1 MMAPNQ
7 EQSAFD
13 HSKADFTKDGPRRVH
28 MEEFFRHL
36 GLWNPDQVKAIR
48 KNCEEDICVKLQSR
62 GFVQV
67 GQAYFEYIV
76 DRKVWYSILGNANV
90 SFDDHPWPLPL
101 SATPPMKDFSHGV
114 CRFYQGWLLGH
125 QSTREPQGE
134 SSEALKSEDLSK
146 DTVTPGLAPAQPAE
160 VTEISTCQTVP
171 TVAPKATI
179 KYDPALPFA
188 QQAKVAAPTKTESD
202 SRTASLAT
210 KTVAE
215 MASSPVNSTVN
226 SAQFSQWISEA
237 QVLKEEVAGLK
248 EQMRKQQI
256 EIERLKRAR

>member
-1 MMAPNQ
+1 MTPNQ
-7 EQSAFD
+7 EQPAFD

-36 GLWNPDQVKAIR
+36 GLWNPDQAKAIR
-48 KNCEEDICVKLQSR
+48 KN
-62 GFVQV
+62 F
-67 GQAYFEYIV
+67 
-76 DRKVWYSILGNANV
+76 GNANV
-90 SFDDHPWPLPL
+90 SFDDHPWPLPM

-171 TVAPKATI
+171 T
-179 KYDPALPFA
+179 
-188 QQAKVAAPTKTESD
+188 QAKVAAPTKTEPD

-215 MASSPVNSTVN
+215 MASSPANSTVN
-226 SAQFSQWISEA
+226 SAQFAQSISDV

>member
-1 MMAPNQ
+1 MSSFKVEGLSKLARLTLSTLST
-7 EQSAFD
+7 ERSGTASVSSTVLAVSL
-13 HSKADFTKDGPRRVH
+13 HSST
-28 MEEFFRHL
+28 HL
-36 GLWNPDQVKAIR
+36 VLV
-48 KNCEEDICVKLQSR
+48 
-62 GFVQV
+62 
-67 GQAYFEYIV
+67 
-76 DRKVWYSILGNANV
+76 GNANV

-215 MASSPVNSTVN
+215 MASSPVNSTGMLSWAHTGN
-226 SAQFSQWISEA
+226 
-237 QVLKEEVAGLK
+237 LY
-248 EQMRKQQI
+248 
-256 EIERLKRAR
+256 

>member
-1 MMAPNQ
+1 MTPNQ
-7 EQSAFD
+7 EQPAFD

-36 GLWNPDQVKAIR
+36 GLWNPDQAKAIR

-62 GFVQV
+62 EFVQV
-67 GQAYFEYIV
+67 GEAYFEYIV

-90 SFDDHPWPLPL
+90 SFDDHPWPLPM

-160 VTEISTCQTVP
+160 
-171 TVAPKATI
+171 ATI

-188 QQAKVAAPTKTESD
+188 QQAKVAAPTKTEPD

-215 MASSPVNSTVN
+215 MASSPANSTVN
-226 SAQFSQWISEA
+226 SAQFAQSISDV
-237 QVLKEEVAGLK
+237 QVLKEEVADLK

>member
-7 EQSAFD
+7 EQPAFD

-48 KNCEEDICVKLQSR
+48 KNCEEDLCVKLQSR

-67 GQAYFEYIV
+67 GQAYFEYLV

-90 SFDDHPWPLPL
+90 SFDEHPWPLPL
-101 SATPPMKDFSHGV
+101 SATPPMKDFSYGV

-125 QSTREPQGE
+125 QFTREPQEE
-134 SSEALKSEDLSK
+134 SSEAPKSENSST
-146 DTVTPGLAPAQPAE
+146 DTATPGLFPAQPAE
-160 VTEISTCQTVP
+160 VTEISTCQTFP
-171 TVAPKATI
+171 TVAPKDTL

-188 QQAKVAAPTKTESD
+188 QQANVDAPTKSERE
-202 SRTASLAT
+202 SRTASLT
-210 KTVAE
+210 NKTVAE

-226 SAQFSQWISEA
+226 FTQFAQSISEV

-248 EQMRKQQI
+248 EKMRKQQI
-256 EIERLKRAR
+256 DIERLKRT